1 MHRVWVCP
9 QMVSVFLWVC
19 TCNARLLMLWKYWT
33 MILPKL
39 MRWAVNDYLPKNFG
53 FDSRKCSTVGCKGIA
68 IPKYRT
74 NFFHDAIVRFSAYLY
89 FHIFSYIFQVTNYI
103 LVVAIMFFFKENL
116 VRKITTRTCYPMQWR
131 SGVHVSLA
139 QMKEMVG
146 SRSGGDGSPP
156 RFFLGFKNLM

>member
-39 MRWAVNDYLPKNFG
+39 MRWAVNDYLPKKFG

-103 LVVAIMFFFKENL
+103 LVVAIMFFF
-116 VRKITTRTCYPMQWR
+116 RKFGAKNHHQDLLPNAVAVW
-131 SGVHVSLA
+131 
-139 QMKEMVG
+139 G
-146 SRSGGDGSPP
+146 SRVIGTDEGDGW
-156 RFFLGFKNLM
+156 LKVWW